1 MQTFTVF
8 VLGPYAA
15 GKTAFIESLSEIGV
29 LYTEMRDSSGKI
41 DETGIIPI
49 LDFGRLTLWDD
60 VVLYLLGHP
69 PGRFTG
75 RTIAYLGQRGM
86 PLSQVGF
93 VLLMDSTRPEN
104 DRENMTHMRD
114 IEAHNFPYVVALS
127 KQDVPNARTPQQ
139 MRQILNIPD
148 DIKLLSYDWKDPK
161 STKQVVLELVK
172 LFPGDE
178 LVQRVIEGLKAKIDE
193 A

>member
-1 MQTFTVF
+1 
-8 VLGPYAA
+8 
-15 GKTAFIESLSEIGV
+15 
-29 LYTEMRDSSGKI
+29 
-41 DETGIIPI
+41 
-49 LDFGRLTLWDD
+49 
-60 VVLYLLGHP
+60 LYLLGHP

-75 RTIAYLGQRGM
+75 RTIAYLGQRSM

-127 KQDVPNARTPQQ
+127 KQDLPNARTLQQ
-139 MRQILNIPD
+139 MREMLAIPD
-148 DIKLLSYDWKDPK
+148 EIKLLSYDWKDPK

-172 LFPGDE
+172 LFPRDE
-178 LVQRVIEGLKAKIDE
+178 LAQRVIDGLKAKIDE